1 MDETAPL
8 LPGRNEPAAPAVDL
22 SGRALG
28 EFQLLR
34 QLGQGGMGQVYLAE
48 QISLKRKVAIKVMRP
63 DLAFNDVSYQRFKA
77 EAEAIARVTHP
88 NIVQVYA
95 LGEENGLHFMALEY
109 VEGRN
114 LREYLSKKGT
124 TDTALALSI
133 LRQVASAL
141 QRASEIGII
150 HRDIKPENILLTK
163 RGEVKV
169 ADFGL
174 SRYLRADQNDVNL
187 TQTGMTM
194 GTPLYMSPEQVQGLA
209 LDARTDIYS
218 LGITC
223 YQMLSGAPP
232 FKGKNA
238 FELATQHVSTPPR
251 ALVELRPDVPTDV
264 CAMVHKMIAK
274 EPGRRYQTCA
284 DLLRD
289 VSKVRENL
297 SKKAKSSSG
306 AAVAPFAP
314 TERGLIAH
322 SPQQAPASSSS
333 QFTIILPTVPQAST
347 LGLWRGCAPVR
358 LLVRKFACLEEI
370 SAPC

>member
-1 MDETAPL
+1 M
-8 LPGRNEPAAPAVDL
+8 
-22 SGRALG
+22 
-28 EFQLLR
+28 
-34 QLGQGGMGQVYLAE
+34 
-48 QISLKRKVAIKVMRP
+48 P
-63 DLAFNDVSYQRFKA
+63 DSPINDVSFQRFKA

-95 LGEENGLHFMALEY
+95 LGEENGIHYMALEY

-133 LRQVASAL
+133 TRQVASAL

-174 SRYLRADQNDVNL
+174 SRYLKPDQNEVNL

-194 GTPLYMSPEQVQGLA
+194 GTPLYMSPEQVQGLV

-223 YQMLSGAPP
+223 YQMLA
-232 FKGKNA
+232 
-238 FELATQHVSTPPR
+238 
-251 ALVELRPDVPTDV
+251 
-264 CAMVHKMIAK
+264 
-274 EPGRRYQTCA
+274 GRRSRERMPSNWRRSTFPA
-284 DLLRD
+284 SPAAGRDAARFASGTLLNGAQND
-289 VSKVRENL
+289 GQG
-297 SKKAKSSSG
+297 AG
-306 AAVAPFAP
+306 AALSELHGAAP
-314 TERGLIAH
+314 R
-322 SPQQAPASSSS
+322 
-333 QFTIILPTVPQAST
+333 
-347 LGLWRGCAPVR
+347 R
-358 LLVRKFACLEEI
+358 LQTA
-370 SAPC
+370 